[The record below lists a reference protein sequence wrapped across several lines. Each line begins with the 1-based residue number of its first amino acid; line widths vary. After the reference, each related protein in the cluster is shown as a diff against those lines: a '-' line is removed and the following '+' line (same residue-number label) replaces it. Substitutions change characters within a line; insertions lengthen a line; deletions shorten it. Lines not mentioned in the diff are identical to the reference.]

1 MTDTDHQG
9 EAAESVAESGKEQP
23 KGRSRRSGGKTQGNT
38 HGRRR
43 PSGAGWNGEAN
54 PLGYTVKKKAPGY
67 TGIRVEKEIALGN
80 PQVRAQFTKR
90 YKSTC
95 RSIHFV
101 LTSAHGL
108 LARREP
114 VFAQHQLDEIERRA
128 KDLKLDEALI
138 GEGSEGMLKLIK
150 QAIKNCIDEQ
160 RQSMKDQIVAL
171 REVGKQYDLP
181 QPDYGENVEVYS
193 ALITTPLANNYL
205 AAMRVADE
213 LAGWIQLLWLEG
225 TLGNENEDPD
235 EAYEKYMGV
244 HVKRPLMRIFH
255 TVRDLY
261 HYLHRRYPYL
271 VADVTGAKYPELN
284 PRFNENPPE
293 VPDEIRDLLAEKKG
307 QQKNTKAKISPEDER
322 LEDERAAKRANAK

>member
-1 MTDTDHQG
+1 MTETDQQG
-9 EAAESVAESGKEQP
+9 EATESVAEPTQGSSR
-23 KGRSRRSGGKTQGNT
+23 GRSRRSGGKT

-67 TGIRVEKEIALGN
+67 TGIRVEKEISLGN

-128 KDLKLDEALI
+128 KDLKLDETLI
-138 GEGSEGMLKLIK
+138 LEGSDGMLKLIK
-150 QAIKNCIDEQ
+150 QAIKQCIDEQ
-160 RQSMKDQIVAL
+160 RQQMKDQISAL

-181 QPDYGENVEVYS
+181 QPDYGENVEVYL

-205 AAMRVADE
+205 GAMRVADE

-225 TLGNENEDPD
+225 TLGHEEEDPD

-284 PRFNENPPE
+284 PSFNENPPE
-293 VPDEIRDLLAEKKG
+293 IPEELRDLIAEKKA
-307 QQKNTKAKISPEDER
+307 QRMNRREAPSAEDER
-322 LEDERAAKRANAK
+322 REDERAAKRANAR